1 MELQIQNEKIN
12 IKQSISKTKKNITI
26 EKDYIL
32 PDNKPDIIKVQTQ
45 NANIYVT
52 KNEKMENKL
61 KIDGGVSLRIA
72 YLTSEGKNRVLT
84 IEEMFSEL
92 MEVQGVT
99 SETFINEKL
108 NVTSIEIN
116 ILNER
121 KIHYKVSTEC
131 SIKASKKES
140 IEFIHE
146 INQNHQLQ
154 ILNKKMMVDSYV
166 GHAESKIYLKEKIDI
181 ENVQE
186 NIEVVKIEPVINNI
200 ENKMSY
206 NKVLVKAD
214 CTLKCLYITESGTL
228 YMAKKEVPLM
238 GFLDIENVEDTNNC
252 QIEIT
257 MRNLLVE
264 ENGKDVNPG
273 INVEMEF
280 NVIGDVYQNKE
291 INLLEDLYCLNH
303 KSEYSSQKIMLENC
317 RGDNS
322 ETSKIKKK
330 IVVEDINQLYDS
342 EYRIINIEEKGNYI
356 EGKIAASYIYSSF
369 ENPGINRK
377 EEIIDF
383 DLTLERQSVNS
394 EVVIKNTKSII
405 LPDSSID
412 VEIELEISSFSEKN
426 EINLIKEIRIDDA
439 DNDDG
444 YSMVVYIVKPGDSLW
459 KIAKKFNSTIPE
471 IVGINEITNEDKLNI
486 GDKLYIPRAI

>member
-1 MELQIQNEKIN
+1 
-12 IKQSISKTKKNITI
+12 
-26 EKDYIL
+26 
-32 PDNKPDIIKVQTQ
+32 
-45 NANIYVT
+45 
-52 KNEKMENKL
+52 MENKL

-166 GHAESKIYLKEKIDI
+166 GHAESKINLKEKIDI

-322 ETSKIKKK
+322 ETSKIT
-330 IVVEDINQLYDS
+330 
-342 EYRIINIEEKGNYI
+342 
-356 EGKIAASYIYSSF
+356 ASYIYSSF

>member
-108 NVTSIEIN
+108 NVISIEIN

-131 SIKASKKES
+131 SRKEKKKES

-154 ILNKKMMVDSYV
+154 ILNKKMMVDS
-166 GHAESKIYLKEKIDI
+166 
-181 ENVQE
+181 
-186 NIEVVKIEPVINNI
+186 
-200 ENKMSY
+200 
-206 NKVLVKAD
+206 
-214 CTLKCLYITESGTL
+214 
-228 YMAKKEVPLM
+228 
-238 GFLDIENVEDTNNC
+238 
-252 QIEIT
+252 
-257 MRNLLVE
+257 
-264 ENGKDVNPG
+264 
-273 INVEMEF
+273 
-280 NVIGDVYQNKE
+280 
-291 INLLEDLYCLNH
+291 
-303 KSEYSSQKIMLENC
+303 
-317 RGDNS
+317 
-322 ETSKIKKK
+322 
-330 IVVEDINQLYDS
+330 
-342 EYRIINIEEKGNYI
+342 
-356 EGKIAASYIYSSF
+356 
-369 ENPGINRK
+369 
-377 EEIIDF
+377 
-383 DLTLERQSVNS
+383 
-394 EVVIKNTKSII
+394 
-405 LPDSSID
+405 
-412 VEIELEISSFSEKN
+412 
-426 EINLIKEIRIDDA
+426 
-439 DNDDG
+439 
-444 YSMVVYIVKPGDSLW
+444 
-459 KIAKKFNSTIPE
+459 
-471 IVGINEITNEDKLNI
+471 
-486 GDKLYIPRAI
+486 